1 MARGC
6 EASDCRPARGY
17 EVLLSRKSNLEWA
30 DTRRR
35 SEARR
40 STKIYPQKCF
50 YGEGMRGIR
59 LQASEGIRGVIVARI
74 GFRVSRYEASK

>member
-40 STKIYPQKCF
+40 RSILKYVTEPRELRNEVDAC
-50 YGEGMRGIR
+50 
-59 LQASEGIRGVIVARI
+59 
-74 GFRVSRYEASK
+74 SKFDL